1 MISHKRDWLII
12 APSWAS
18 MERNTAFYGWC
29 LRRARA
35 GSRCRGM
42 KSLSAV
48 DCTSLGLVWCL
59 GMGRLCHRLLLVTQL
74 RLASVLPAATM
85 LTHLSGLCPFGL
97 VVEWSKARGFFES
110 WRNPFSSD
118 SMVSE
123 FDGWTSSLFF
133 SFCFICLFFYHCAL
147 QLLVYMRTV
156 EFVCTSINSPLK
168 CFRIDHFLVSLWR
181 FLQQRSFLG
190 WRKSTHCPPP
200 PPGWHKSL
208 PPSARPERS
217 FFD

>member
-1 MISHKRDWLII
+1 
-12 APSWAS
+12 
-18 MERNTAFYGWC
+18 
-29 LRRARA
+29 
-35 GSRCRGM
+35 M

-48 DCTSLGLVWCL
+48 DCTSRALFDASEWDDYVTACSLSPSWGWLQFCLRQLCWLICQACVPLDWLWNGPKPGASLNHEEILSLLTLWSQSLMGGL
-59 GMGRLCHRLLLVTQL
+59 L
-74 RLASVLPAATM
+74 R
-85 LTHLSGLCPFGL
+85 
-97 VVEWSKARGFFES
+97 FFF
-110 WRNPFSSD
+110 P
-118 SMVSE
+118 
-123 FDGWTSSLFF
+123 
-133 SFCFICLFFYHCAL
+133 FCFICLFFYHCAL

-168 CFRIDHFLVSLWR
+168 CFRIDHFLVSLRR